1 MPEGSIPGGP
11 GRTIVALLAV
21 FGAGGSLG
29 MIYRIVR
36 QRTIRE
42 NKVALSAS
50 VAVLLGFIGTLLGYL
65 PLGVFLWLLGGSSLA
80 VVIVGL
86 EQREDS

>member
-1 MPEGSIPGGP
+1 
-11 GRTIVALLAV
+11 
-21 FGAGGSLG
+21 

-36 QRTIRE
+36 RRTIRE

-50 VAVLLGFIGTLLGYL
+50 VAVLLGFIGTLLGYV
-65 PLGVFLWLLGGSSLA
+65 PLGVFLWLLGGSSLV